1 MNNRKTIAI
10 IGAGPGLGM
19 ALARRFGREGY
30 RVGLLAR
37 NQQKLDGYVQELA
50 QLGVEAAAFAADV
63 CNRPQL
69 AAAIGRMR
77 AHFGSIDALE
87 YSPMISF
94 TDIHTTLASDAES
107 TQKHLDYQVLGAIV
121 AVRSVVDDMIARGDG
136 ILLFTTGAS
145 AIGVVPSMG
154 DCSIGVTALR
164 SYAYM
169 LNVSLAP
176 KGVYAGTLCIA
187 APLDNEH
194 LANLYWDMAQKRD
207 RVEEVYG
214 IPSLLEAFDVLM
226 AKGVTQ
232 FYPPKLLQDPPAPRN
247 EVERNQL
254 LLALSYLLKGS
265 ALTENP
271 VAEGARINALARK
284 YGGDLQKEHFGA
296 RP

>member
-1 MNNRKTIAI
+1 MNNQKTIAI

-19 ALARRFGREGY
+19 AVARRFGREGY

-37 NQQKLDGYVQELA
+37 NQQKLDGYAQELKG
-50 QLGVEAAAFAADV
+50 LGIDAAGFSADV
-63 CNRPQL
+63 CDRPKL
-69 AAAIGRMR
+69 AAAIGRMKS
-77 AHFGSIDALE
+77 HFGSIDALE

-94 TDIHTTLASDAES
+94 QDIHTVLSSDAES

-121 AVRSVVDDMIARGDG
+121 AVKNVIDDMIAKGDG

-145 AIGVVPSMG
+145 ALGVVPSMG

-176 KGVYAGTLCIA
+176 KGIYAGTLCIA

-194 LANLYWDMAQKRD
+194 LANLYWDMGQKRD

-226 AKGVTQ
+226 AKGITQ
-232 FYPPKLLQDPPAPRN
+232 FYPPKLLRDPPAPRDQR
-247 EVERNQL
+247 ERNQL
-254 LLALSYLLKGS
+254 LLALSYLLKG
-265 ALTENP
+265 AVLVENP
-271 VAEGARINALARK
+271 AAESARINALAQK

-296 RP
+296 TA